1 MAIHK
6 LHLEEFDEI
15 DYQLIAIHSSLEDY
29 RLAYYINQNL
39 PINLKKENCNIQI
52 SNKEGETQFTRFVF
66 EDSKDIVWNLVQ
78 NKNDVFVP
86 SQNSNQGLFAETNNK
101 FSTKIYL
108 IPEFKNVDYFLKIE
122 NGEVNIDVS
131 KITNCIKKIDRVSTV
146 YAVEVEKIKSKTKTV
161 PIILG
166 LQFTF
171 PLLHLLNLMSASVL
185 LIFSDT
191 WILFVVAI
199 VVAWKALIIE
209 KVRRNNHSF
218 LWTQT
223 LNILTC
229 SLILILVLIFKQ

>member
-66 EDSKDIVWNLVQ
+66 EDSKDIMWNLVQ

-108 IPEFKNVDYFLKIE
+108 IPEFKNVDFFFKIE

-146 YAVEVEKIKSKTKTV
+146 YAVEVEKIKSK
-161 PIILG
+161 
-166 LQFTF
+166 
-171 PLLHLLNLMSASVL
+171 NN
-185 LIFSDT
+185 LIF
-191 WILFVVAI
+191 
-199 VVAWKALIIE
+199 
-209 KVRRNNHSF
+209 
-218 LWTQT
+218 
-223 LNILTC
+223 
-229 SLILILVLIFKQ
+229 

>member
-39 PINLKKENCNIQI
+39 PINLKKGNCNIQI
-52 SNKEGETQFTRFVF
+52 SNKEGETQFTRFIF
-66 EDSKDIVWNLVQ
+66 EDSKDIAWNLVQ

-146 YAVEVEKIKSKTKTV
+146 YAVEVEKIKSK
-161 PIILG
+161 
-166 LQFTF
+166 
-171 PLLHLLNLMSASVL
+171 NN
-185 LIFSDT
+185 LIF
-191 WILFVVAI
+191 
-199 VVAWKALIIE
+199 
-209 KVRRNNHSF
+209 
-218 LWTQT
+218 
-223 LNILTC
+223 
-229 SLILILVLIFKQ
+229 

>member
-108 IPEFKNVDYFLKIE
+108 IPEFKKVDYFFKIE

-146 YAVEVEKIKSKTKTV
+146 YAVEVEKIKSK
-161 PIILG
+161 
-166 LQFTF
+166 
-171 PLLHLLNLMSASVL
+171 NN
-185 LIFSDT
+185 LIF
-191 WILFVVAI
+191 
-199 VVAWKALIIE
+199 
-209 KVRRNNHSF
+209 
-218 LWTQT
+218 
-223 LNILTC
+223 
-229 SLILILVLIFKQ
+229 

>member
-66 EDSKDIVWNLVQ
+66 EDSKDIVWNLIQ

-108 IPEFKNVDYFLKIE
+108 IPEFKKVDYFLKIE
-122 NGEVNIDVS
+122 KLEQYWKERS
-131 KITNCIKKIDRVSTV
+131 K
-146 YAVEVEKIKSKTKTV
+146 
-161 PIILG
+161 
-166 LQFTF
+166 F
-171 PLLHLLNLMSASVL
+171 PCE
-185 LIFSDT
+185 LI
-191 WILFVVAI
+191 
-199 VVAWKALIIE
+199 
-209 KVRRNNHSF
+209 
-218 LWTQT
+218 
-223 LNILTC
+223 
-229 SLILILVLIFKQ
+229 

>member
-108 IPEFKNVDYFLKIE
+108 IPEFKNVDFFFKIE

-131 KITNCIKKIDRVSTV
+131 KITNCLKKIDRVSTV
-146 YAVEVEKIKSKTKTV
+146 YAVEVEKIKSK
-161 PIILG
+161 
-166 LQFTF
+166 
-171 PLLHLLNLMSASVL
+171 NN
-185 LIFSDT
+185 LIF
-191 WILFVVAI
+191 
-199 VVAWKALIIE
+199 
-209 KVRRNNHSF
+209 
-218 LWTQT
+218 
-223 LNILTC
+223 
-229 SLILILVLIFKQ
+229 

>member
-66 EDSKDIVWNLVQ
+66 EDSKDIVWNLIQ

-108 IPEFKNVDYFLKIE
+108 IPEFKKVDYFLKIE

-131 KITNCIKKIDRVSTV
+131 KITNCIKKIERVSTV
-146 YAVEVEKIKSKTKTV
+146 YAINVEKIKSK
-161 PIILG
+161 
-166 LQFTF
+166 
-171 PLLHLLNLMSASVL
+171 NN
-185 LIFSDT
+185 LIF
-191 WILFVVAI
+191 
-199 VVAWKALIIE
+199 
-209 KVRRNNHSF
+209 
-218 LWTQT
+218 
-223 LNILTC
+223 
-229 SLILILVLIFKQ
+229 

>member
-39 PINLKKENCNIQI
+39 PINLQKENSNIQI

-66 EDSKDIVWNLVQ
+66 EDSKDIAWNLVQ

-108 IPEFKNVDYFLKIE
+108 IPEFKKVDYFLKIK
-122 NGEVNIDVS
+122 NGEVQIDVS
-131 KITNCIKKIDRVSTV
+131 KIINCIKKIERVSTV
-146 YAVEVEKIKSKTKTV
+146 YAVEVEKIKSK
-161 PIILG
+161 
-166 LQFTF
+166 
-171 PLLHLLNLMSASVL
+171 NN
-185 LIFSDT
+185 LIF
-191 WILFVVAI
+191 
-199 VVAWKALIIE
+199 
-209 KVRRNNHSF
+209 
-218 LWTQT
+218 
-223 LNILTC
+223 
-229 SLILILVLIFKQ
+229 

>member
-66 EDSKDIVWNLVQ
+66 EDSKDIAWNLVQ
-78 NKNDVFVP
+78 NKNNVFVP

-108 IPEFKNVDYFLKIE
+108 IPEFKNVDFFLKIE
-122 NGEVNIDVS
+122 NGEVNIEVS

-146 YAVEVEKIKSKTKTV
+146 YAVEVEKIKSK
-161 PIILG
+161 
-166 LQFTF
+166 
-171 PLLHLLNLMSASVL
+171 NN
-185 LIFSDT
+185 LIF
-191 WILFVVAI
+191 
-199 VVAWKALIIE
+199 
-209 KVRRNNHSF
+209 
-218 LWTQT
+218 
-223 LNILTC
+223 
-229 SLILILVLIFKQ
+229 

>member
-39 PINLKKENCNIQI
+39 PINLKKGNCNIQI

-108 IPEFKNVDYFLKIE
+108 IPEFKKVDYFLKIE

-131 KITNCIKKIDRVSTV
+131 KITNCIKKIERVSTV
-146 YAVEVEKIKSKTKTV
+146 YAVEVEKIKSK
-161 PIILG
+161 
-166 LQFTF
+166 
-171 PLLHLLNLMSASVL
+171 NN
-185 LIFSDT
+185 LIF
-191 WILFVVAI
+191 
-199 VVAWKALIIE
+199 
-209 KVRRNNHSF
+209 
-218 LWTQT
+218 
-223 LNILTC
+223 
-229 SLILILVLIFKQ
+229 

>member
-108 IPEFKNVDYFLKIE
+108 IPEFKKVDFFLKIE

-146 YAVEVEKIKSKTKTV
+146 YAVEVEKIKSK
-161 PIILG
+161 
-166 LQFTF
+166 
-171 PLLHLLNLMSASVL
+171 NN
-185 LIFSDT
+185 LIF
-191 WILFVVAI
+191 
-199 VVAWKALIIE
+199 
-209 KVRRNNHSF
+209 
-218 LWTQT
+218 
-223 LNILTC
+223 
-229 SLILILVLIFKQ
+229 

>member
-1 MAIHK
+1 MGIHK

-66 EDSKDIVWNLVQ
+66 EDSKDIAWNLVQ

-108 IPEFKNVDYFLKIE
+108 IPEFKKVDYFLKIE

-131 KITNCIKKIDRVSTV
+131 KITNCIKKIERVSTV
-146 YAVEVEKIKSKTKTV
+146 YAVEVEKIKSK
-161 PIILG
+161 
-166 LQFTF
+166 
-171 PLLHLLNLMSASVL
+171 NN
-185 LIFSDT
+185 LIF
-191 WILFVVAI
+191 
-199 VVAWKALIIE
+199 
-209 KVRRNNHSF
+209 
-218 LWTQT
+218 
-223 LNILTC
+223 
-229 SLILILVLIFKQ
+229 

>member
-66 EDSKDIVWNLVQ
+66 EDSKDIAWNLIQ

-108 IPEFKNVDYFLKIE
+108 IPEFKKVDYFLKIE

-131 KITNCIKKIDRVSTV
+131 KITNCIKKIERVSTV
-146 YAVEVEKIKSKTKTV
+146 YAVEVEKIKSK
-161 PIILG
+161 
-166 LQFTF
+166 
-171 PLLHLLNLMSASVL
+171 NN
-185 LIFSDT
+185 LIF
-191 WILFVVAI
+191 
-199 VVAWKALIIE
+199 
-209 KVRRNNHSF
+209 
-218 LWTQT
+218 
-223 LNILTC
+223 
-229 SLILILVLIFKQ
+229 

>member
-15 DYQLIAIHSSLEDY
+15 DYQLISIHSSLEDY

-146 YAVEVEKIKSKTKTV
+146 YAVEVEKIKSK
-161 PIILG
+161 
-166 LQFTF
+166 
-171 PLLHLLNLMSASVL
+171 NN
-185 LIFSDT
+185 LIF
-191 WILFVVAI
+191 
-199 VVAWKALIIE
+199 
-209 KVRRNNHSF
+209 
-218 LWTQT
+218 
-223 LNILTC
+223 
-229 SLILILVLIFKQ
+229 

>member
-6 LHLEEFDEI
+6 LHFEEFDEI

-66 EDSKDIVWNLVQ
+66 EDSKDIAWNLVQ

-108 IPEFKNVDYFLKIE
+108 IPEFKKVDYFLKIE

-131 KITNCIKKIDRVSTV
+131 KITNCIKKIERVSTV
-146 YAVEVEKIKSKTKTV
+146 YAVEVEKIKSK
-161 PIILG
+161 
-166 LQFTF
+166 
-171 PLLHLLNLMSASVL
+171 NN
-185 LIFSDT
+185 LIF
-191 WILFVVAI
+191 
-199 VVAWKALIIE
+199 
-209 KVRRNNHSF
+209 
-218 LWTQT
+218 
-223 LNILTC
+223 
-229 SLILILVLIFKQ
+229 